1 MLADKID
8 NTEKCKMSYQT
19 LESKH
24 QAALKSKRGLI
35 INIAIQTSYR
45 AFATEEYSAFF
56 LNTNHL
62 VMQILNSGAITLKR
76 AYFLSLTSLV

>member
-8 NTEKCKMSYQT
+8 NTEKCKMSY

-62 VMQILNSGAITLKR
+62 VMQISNSGAITLKR

>member
-8 NTEKCKMSYQT
+8 NTEKCKMSY

-62 VMQILNSGAITLKR
+62 VMQISNSGAITLKR
-76 AYFLSLTSLV
+76 AYFFLSLTSLV